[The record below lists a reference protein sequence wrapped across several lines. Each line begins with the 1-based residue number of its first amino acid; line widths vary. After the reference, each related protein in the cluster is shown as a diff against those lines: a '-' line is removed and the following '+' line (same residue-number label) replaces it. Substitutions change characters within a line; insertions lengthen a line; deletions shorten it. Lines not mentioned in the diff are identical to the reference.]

1 MAKKVVRKSAKG
13 RLSADS
19 QGEAVRL
26 QNIRKATPKTPVIGV
41 FATSDP
47 RIDKASRTRCQNI
60 AKMAADCI
68 SGSVVMPDKTP
79 VPVVYSTVLIDGEAQ
94 ADIVAQQF
102 RKAGV
107 DILVCV
113 PDTWAF
119 PQLTTISLLQQF
131 GPNTPINITCGNSG
145 PKPGVVYAHA
155 LSGAISQYGRMVAL
169 NVGTW
174 PDTGMDPKMT
184 DQTAKSLID
193 WCYAALTAVALRG
206 RRVVIL
212 GHDSMGMETALAHVL
227 PTRNTFGLEITRLDM
242 KLLADMLSKK
252 AYSEKELMALRGWI
266 NRYVGKRLELRD
278 EADSERFDMS
288 LAMYLIVRDLM
299 ADLNAVGGG
308 FMSQLEWGSDLRG
321 IPLPVADVM
330 ESFFNSTFDHNG
342 RKAPLPYATEADV
355 QGLLT
360 MLFMTY
366 LSGGNPPLFMDFRK
380 VWEAWEIRKLAE
392 KIDIKK
398 LDKKADWYNKGL
410 VDGDNSGSA
419 AFDWAAERG
428 ASVKKIMDGVGMPL
442 ADESYFPGGGNSVT
456 FMTPAGIEGIAARC
470 AYSSAAGLFSFVW
483 DQAHTTEVPR
493 RLAQAMCELT
503 TPTWP
508 HTFVVPKYASM
519 VEYKQYPPANH
530 FHMTWDLP
538 VARLQ
543 HWMDLTGVLSVTPW
557 AGRPAFIEGL
567 DRPQPLIHLINGGE
581 NAFKLQRGR

>member
-1 MAKKVVRKSAKG
+1 MAKKV
-13 RLSADS
+13 
-19 QGEAVRL
+19 EARNL
-26 QNIRKATPKTPVIGV
+26 PNIRKATPNVPVIGI

-68 SGSVVMPDKTP
+68 SGSVVLPDKTP

-131 GPNTPINITCGNSG
+131 PPNTPINITCGNSG

-155 LSGAISQYGRMVAL
+155 LNGAISQYGRMVTL

-184 DQTAKSLID
+184 EQTATNLID
-193 WCYAALTAVALRG
+193 WCYAAVTAVALRG

-212 GHDSMGMETALAHVL
+212 GHDSMGMETALAHVI
-227 PTRNTFGLEITRLDM
+227 PIRNTFGLEITRLDM
-242 KLLADMLSKK
+242 KLLADMLNKK
-252 AYSEKELMALRGWI
+252 ANNEKELKSLRAWI
-266 NRYVGKRLELRD
+266 NKYVGKRLELRD
-278 EADSERFDMS
+278 EADSERFNMS
-288 LAMYLIVRDLM
+288 LAMYLIVRNLM
-299 ADLNAVGGG
+299 VDLNAIGGG

-380 VWEAWEIRKLAE
+380 VWEAWEIKDLA
-392 KIDIKK
+392 KNIGIKS

-419 AFDWAAERG
+419 SFDWAQAPG
-428 ASVKKIMDGVGMPL
+428 ASIKKIMDSVGMPQ
-442 ADESYFPGGGNSVT
+442 ADEGYFPGGGNSVT
-456 FMTPAGIEGIAARC
+456 FMTPPGIEGIAARC
-470 AYSSAAGLFSFVW
+470 AYSSAAGLFSMIW
-483 DQAHTTEVPR
+483 DEAHTTSVPKK
-493 RLAQAMCELT
+493 LGEAMCNLT

-519 VEYKQYPPANH
+519 LEYKQYPPANH

-557 AGRPAFIEGL
+557 AARAKFIEGV

-581 NAFKLQRGR
+581 NAFKLSKGRV

>member
-1 MAKKVVRKSAKG
+1 MAKKV
-13 RLSADS
+13 
-19 QGEAVRL
+19 EAAHL
-26 QNIRKATPKTPVIGV
+26 PGIKKATPKVTVIGV

-47 RIDKASRTRCQNI
+47 RIDQDSRTRCQNI
-60 AKMAADCI
+60 AKMVADCI
-68 SGSVVMPDKTP
+68 SGEVVLPDKTP
-79 VPVVYSTVLIDGEAQ
+79 VQVVYSTVLVDGESQ

-131 GPNTPINITCGNSG
+131 PRQTPINITCGNSG

-155 LSGAISQYGRMVAL
+155 LNGAISQYGRMVAL

-174 PDTGMDPKMT
+174 PDTGMNPTMT
-184 DQTAKSLID
+184 EQTAKNLID
-193 WCYAALTAVALRG
+193 WCYAAVTAVALRG
-206 RRVVIL
+206 RRVVMF
-212 GHDSMGMETALAHVL
+212 GHDSMGMETALAHII
-227 PTRNTFGLEITRLDM
+227 PTRNTFSLEITRLDM
-242 KLLADMLSKK
+242 KLLADMLNKK
-252 AYSEKELMALRGWI
+252 AYNEKELATLRHWI
-266 NRYVGKRLELRD
+266 NRYVGKRLQLRD
-278 EADSERFDMS
+278 QADSKRFNQE
-288 LAMYLIVRDLM
+288 LAMYLIARDLM

-308 FMSQLEWGSDLRG
+308 FMSQLEWGSDPRG

-330 ESFFNSTFDHNG
+330 ESFFNSTFDHSG
-342 RKAPLPYATEADV
+342 RKAPLPFATEADV

-380 VWEAWEIRKLAE
+380 VWEAWEMRELAAR
-392 KIDIKK
+392 IDVKD
-398 LDKKADWYNKGL
+398 LNTEAHWYNKGL

-419 AFDWAAERG
+419 SFDWAAEPG
-428 ASVKKIMDGVGMPL
+428 ASVRKIMDGVAMPL

-456 FMTPAGIEGIAARC
+456 FMTPAGIEGIAGRL
-470 AYSSAAGLFSFVW
+470 AYSSTSGLFSVVW
-483 DQAHTTEVPR
+483 DEAHTTEVPPK
-493 RLAQAMCELT
+493 LAQAMCSLT

-519 VEYKQYPPANH
+519 TEYKQYPPANH
-530 FHMTWDLP
+530 FHMTWNLP

-557 AGRPAFIEGL
+557 AARPKFIEGV
-567 DRPQPLIHLINGGE
+567 DRPQPLIYLINAGE
-581 NAFKLQRGR
+581 DAFKLRRIGI